1 MNMTKFEFEAIGT
14 HWVIDIYKELSS
26 EEESS
31 LLSKIQ
37 KRIGEFDRAYSRFR
51 ADSLVTQMSEIPGEY
66 ILPDDAD
73 KMISLYKK
81 MYDATGGLVTPLIGK
96 VLVDAGYDA
105 EYSLEEKTP
114 TIPES
119 WEKIMVWGNPKL
131 TVLSPALLDFGAGG
145 KGYLVDI
152 VSEILESEGVTAY
165 CVDAGGDMRQRGD
178 TLRVGLENP
187 NNKEE
192 AIGVAN
198 IQNQSLC
205 GSAGNRRAWGKY
217 HHIIN
222 PETLSSPKE
231 ILAVWVIAD
240 STLLADLCTTGL
252 YFVSPEALLR
262 NFEFEYCIL
271 YSDYSTKKSSGF
283 DAEVF
288 R

>member
-1 MNMTKFEFEAIGT
+1 MKDARFEFEAIGT
-14 HWVIDIYKELSS
+14 HWIIDIHKELSS

-37 KRIGEFDRAYSRFR
+37 KRIDGFDRAYSRFR

-66 ILPDDAD
+66 ILPDDGDA
-73 KMISLYKK
+73 MISLYKK

-105 EYSLEEKTP
+105 QYSLEEKTP
-114 TIPES
+114 IVPEP
-119 WEKIMVWGNPKL
+119 WEKIMVWENPKL
-131 TVLSPALLDFGAGG
+131 TMLTPTLLDFGAGG

-152 VSEILESEGVTAY
+152 VSEILESEGVLDY

-178 TLRVGLENP
+178 ALRVGLENP

-192 AIGVAN
+192 AIGVIN
-198 IQNQSLC
+198 LQNKSLC
-205 GSAGNRRAWGKY
+205 GSAGNRRVWGKY

-222 PETLSSPKE
+222 PETLTSPQE
-231 ILAVWVIAD
+231 ILAVWVTAD

-252 YFVSPEALLR
+252 YFVNPEALLL

-271 YSDYSTKKSSGF
+271 YSDYSIKKSF
-283 DAEVF
+283 NFHAEVF
-288 R
+288 K